1 MEQLVLDYMVDVM
14 NYIVDYLEYVEH
26 LEYLDEIRQWPEYHE
41 V

>member
-1 MEQLVLDYMVDVM
+1 MEAVLSYLVEVFD
-14 NYIVDYLEYVEH
+14 YIVDYLEYVEH